1 MTRLADTRPPYCAAC
16 FQRPAD
22 LRCVDFE
29 AAYDGPVVPGQ
40 PEPVPVDDLVIC
52 ERCLSE
58 AFAILDPQGLKET
71 IAELEKAVLAQ
82 AEEIRA
88 KDKAVKGAKFT
99 ISELERFAVQP
110 IEGKPALIGVSEEV
124 RKVLT
129 RGLYE
134 RRGTS
139 AAAKNPRRGPRKAKQ
154 PENAPDPDQVSD
166 ELQGKVPA

>member
-1 MTRLADTRPPYCAAC
+1 MTRLAETRPPYCAGC
-16 FQRPAD
+16 FQHPGEK
-22 LRCVDFE
+22 RCVDFE
-29 AAYDGPVVPGQ
+29 AAYDGPTIPGA
-40 PEPVPVDDLVIC
+40 PSPIPIDDLILC
-52 ERCLSE
+52 ENCLAE
-58 AFAILDPQGLKET
+58 AFSILDPQGLKET

-99 ISELERFAVQP
+99 ISELERFVVQP
-110 IEGKPALIGVSEEV
+110 IEGKPALIGVSDEV

-139 AAAKNPRRGPRKAKQ
+139 PASKKPRRKVKQVDESSLQ
-154 PENAPDPDQVSD
+154 PEPGSSSGV
-166 ELQGKVPA
+166 KVA